1 MHVAA
6 RVVAA
11 SRAGERHDCAGAGVG
26 NFALERGDI
35 DTVASDCDCAD
46 VCGRVGA
53 AADRRDE
60 CDLVAFAR
68 LEAGFDIFLVDGEAD
83 RIVMPAEFG
92 KFDDQLFPDIA
103 DGGAVGKLAR
113 QLGRMRALA
122 QRREQFDRE
131 LLTVHLLSRYVM
143 WPSCGSS
150 SFSIARRHASVEPG
164 SAAMNLP

>member
-1 MHVAA
+1 MRLRPIVILPTY
-6 RVVAA
+6 
-11 SRAGERHDCAGAGVG
+11 G
-26 NFALERGDI
+26 
-35 DTVASDCDCAD
+35 
-46 VCGRVGA
+46 GRVRA

-92 KFDDQLFPDIA
+92 KFDDQMFPDIA
-103 DGGAVGKLAR
+103 DGGAVGKFTR

-131 LLTVHLLSRYVM
+131 IIHGFI
-143 WPSCGSS
+143 C
-150 SFSIARRHASVEPG
+150 
-164 SAAMNLP
+164 SADK